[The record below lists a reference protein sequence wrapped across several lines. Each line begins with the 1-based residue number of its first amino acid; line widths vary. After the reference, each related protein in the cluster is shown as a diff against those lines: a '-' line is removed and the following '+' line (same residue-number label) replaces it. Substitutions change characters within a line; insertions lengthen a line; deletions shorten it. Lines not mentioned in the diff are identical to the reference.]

1 MTFNMA
7 FHSPNPVREQ
17 LKAEILSALSA
28 TQDSLTT
35 SDLYHACRSAT
46 SPDEIGK
53 IAFDMKKKGL
63 IADGGKVPHP
73 RGSPVNSYRYPSQ
86 DDPRIEAAK
95 PIKAEIKIKPTRSQ
109 RQAIRLQRL
118 LGPRRPMTACRV

>member
-1 MTFNMA
+1 MA

-46 SPDEIGK
+46 SPDEIAK
-53 IAFDMKKKGL
+53 IAFDMKKKIFLL
-63 IADGGKVPHP
+63 ILVFSI
-73 RGSPVNSYRYPSQ
+73 SPTIFCQSMKMRHS
-86 DDPRIEAAK
+86 A
-95 PIKAEIKIKPTRSQ
+95 
-109 RQAIRLQRL
+109 
-118 LGPRRPMTACRV
+118 